1 MTVQAVEQEQ
11 QQPGWRQDWPVAVVA
26 AAVAALAWVVVT
38 QLASVELVVGEQR
51 VNVVSVVVATLV
63 AAVAGAGLLR
73 VLEARTANGVTLWTW
88 IALGVLVVSMVGP
101 LGASG
106 SEAVAGLAVLHLLV
120 GAVVIVGLRR
130 RHAGRVA

>member
-1 MTVQAVEQEQ
+1 M
-11 QQPGWRQDWPVAVVA
+11 VVGLLA
-26 AAVAALAWVVVT
+26 LAFGLLAPLFTRLMLATPPAFIAALAG
-38 QLASVELVVGEQR
+38 LAM
-51 VNVVSVVVATLV
+51 
-63 AAVAGAGLLR
+63 LR

-106 SEAVAGLAVLHLLV
+106 SAAVAGLAVLHLLV

>member
-11 QQPGWRQDWPVAVVA
+11 QQPGWRQDWPVAVAA

-38 QLASVELVVGEQR
+38 QLASVELVVGEQQ